1 MTMMGRGILVVFCG
15 LICLA
20 PLHAQYRGAF
30 GNPQPVVRGGVPSV
44 VYPGGTPATSPNIT
58 RTLPN
63 VVYPGGGGPRLA
75 PIVPFSVTDPG
86 FAQRMGSAV
95 RGGNFM
101 RPGFSGGRHSG
112 GGAMVVPYAVPVYI
126 GGYGDA
132 SYGYMSNGYTP
143 SGAMDQ
149 QQQQPNII
157 VIYPQQAPAS
167 APVYAAPPEP
177 PVQSRMY
184 TVPEQTAAEEPPP
197 SAEPSHYLIAFRDR
211 TIYSAVAYWVDG
223 DTLHYFTN
231 GNTHNQVSLTL
242 VDRALTERLNREGGI
257 EMKLPPAK

>member
-1 MTMMGRGILVVFCG
+1 MTTMGRGILALFFCG
-15 LICLA
+15 LICLV
-20 PLHAQYRGAF
+20 PLQAQNRGF
-30 GNPQPVVRGGVPSV
+30 GNTRPVVRGGVPSV
-44 VYPGGTPATSPNIT
+44 VYPGGTAATSSNIT

-63 VVYPGGGGPRLA
+63 IVYSGGGGPQFN
-75 PIVPFSVTDPG
+75 IPFSVTDPG
-86 FAQRMGSAV
+86 FAQRLGSTV
-95 RGGNFM
+95 RGGNFA
-101 RPGFSGGRHSG
+101 RPGFSGGRRSGAG

-132 SYGYMSNGYTP
+132 SSYGYMPNAP
-143 SGAMDQ
+143 MDQQ

-157 VIYPQQAPAS
+157 VIYPQQAPA
-167 APVYAAPPEP
+167 PVYAAPPEP

-184 TVPEQTAAEEPPP
+184 TMPEQTAAEEPPP
-197 SAEPSHYLIAFRDR
+197 STEPSHYLIAFRDR

-242 VDRALTERLNREGGI
+242 VDRLLTERLNREGGV
-257 EMKLPPAK
+257 EMKLPLAK